1 MFGAGGL
8 FYESSAGLGAAQSA
22 GTSMFSSVL
31 GMAGLAMT
39 AYNLIS
45 SGIAAAKQN
54 REQVRLAK
62 AQITQSNLLREKIQ
76 ADNAGLYSA
85 VQSSIAQTSGAMGA
99 VY

>member
-1 MFGAGGL
+1 MLGAGGL
-8 FYESSAGLGAAQSA
+8 FST

-31 GMAGLAMT
+31 GWAGLAMT

-54 REQVRLAK
+54 REQIRLAK
-62 AQITQSNLLREKIQ
+62 AQITQSNLLHEKIQ